1 MEYDEENEPTTFR
14 LIFSNCIEVL
24 QAETP
29 DEASDWVEK
38 IVEGEDHQ
46 NHKKRNLTMDK
57 NSHVVIFFSM

>member
-24 QAETP
+24 QAETS

-46 NHKKRNLTMDK
+46 NHKKRNLKTLML
-57 NSHVVIFFSM
+57 